1 MAGRPNKVGLDYFEL
16 DCLLDDKVKLIQ
28 AEFGLK
34 GFAVV
39 VKLYQKIYRINGY
52 YCEWNEEMLL
62 LFLVENGLSS
72 DSKNLINEIV
82 MACIRRGIFSER
94 LFNKFGILTSSGVQK
109 RYLNATSKREIVEL
123 KKEYLLINVGKNSKN
138 VVINSIYDYINS
150 IYDVDNAQSKV
161 EKSRVENNTVSKDTV
176 RQTDVRHVID
186 AWNSLSDCGIKPIQ
200 KISSGSKR
208 YSSLM
213 ARIREYGIDEV
224 INAIEKIRHS
234 KFLQGKS
241 GGRRQWI
248 ITFDWFVL
256 PSNFP
261 KVLEGNYDDEVQD
274 TDYNTSF
281 ENDNGIWGGV
291 RQ

>member
-52 YCEWNEEMLL
+52 YCEWNEEVLL

-82 MACIRRGIFSER
+82 MACIRRGVFSER

-123 KKEYLLINVGKNSKN
+123 KKEYLLISVGKNNKN
-138 VVINSIYDYINS
+138 VVINSIYDDINS
-150 IYDVDNAQSKV
+150 IYDVDNTQSKE
-161 EKSRVENNTVSKDTV
+161 EKSRVKNNTVSKDTV

-186 AWNSLSDCGIKPIQ
+186 AWNSLADCGIKPIQ
-200 KISSGSKR
+200 KISSSSKR

-274 TDYNTSF
+274 TDYNISF